1 MPQEAKPS
9 PDSPKARQIIE
20 GARKAFMQHGYEG
33 ASTEEI
39 VRQAA
44 ISKGTLY
51 SYFPSKKELFEVII
65 KEECQHQSQKILHN
79 VDLSRPVR
87 QVLRDLATGYLDL
100 LLSPFPQDLFRL
112 AVAEAKRFPRLA
124 KAFYD
129 SGPGQGIER
138 LTSLMRTFADRGE
151 IAADDPHMA
160 ACHFEQLCKAD
171 LFNKALFGVQ
181 SEFSK
186 TEVRRVI
193 DHAVDAFMK
202 IYGATPAAR

>member
-1 MPQEAKPS
+1 MAQDAKLS
-9 PDSPKARQIIE
+9 PDSPKARQIID
-20 GARKAFMQHGYEG
+20 GARKAFMEHGYEG

-65 KEECQHQSQKILHN
+65 REECQHQSKRIIQN

-87 QVLRDLATGYLDL
+87 HVLTELATGYLQL
-100 LLSPFPQDLFRL
+100 LLSPFPQDLFRV

-129 SGPGQGIER
+129 SGPGQGIAR
-138 LTSLMRTFADRGE
+138 LTGYMEEFVRRGE
-151 IAADDPHMA
+151 IVADDPHMA

-181 SEFSK
+181 SDFSEAETRK
-186 TEVRRVI
+186 VVE
-193 DHAVDAFMK
+193 HAVDAFMR
-202 IYGATPAAR
+202 IYGPAQPVS

>member
-1 MPQEAKPS
+1 MPQDTKPS

-20 GARKAFMQHGYEG
+20 GARKAFMAHGYEG

-39 VRQAA
+39 VRQAG

-65 KEECQHQSQKILHN
+65 KEECRHQSQKIIQK
-79 VDLSRPVR
+79 VDLSRPAR
-87 QVLRDLATGYLDL
+87 QVLTELATGYLGL

-112 AVAEAKRFPRLA
+112 AVAEAKRFPSLA
-124 KAFYD
+124 KVFYD
-129 SGPGQGIER
+129 SGPGQGIQR
-138 LTSLMRTFADRGE
+138 LTSIMQTFADRGE
-151 IAADDPHMA
+151 IATEDPHMA

-181 SEFSK
+181 AAFTEA
-186 TEVRRVI
+186 EVRRVI
-193 DHAVDAFMK
+193 EHAVEAFMR
-202 IYGATPAAR
+202 IYGTR